1 MNNPSIFEEPKWLA
15 TAITSKTL
23 FVPVHA
29 WLSML
34 ISVVYVWSTVGVVVL
49 LRKHKTQVWQL
60 SLAVCLIGGFVFQL
74 AAEAKARYCLPYF
87 LCCFPLAA
95 AGLAAAAQKLPCQ
108 KRAGNTAK

>member
-1 MNNPSIFEEPKWLA
+1 M
-15 TAITSKTL
+15 
-23 FVPVHA
+23 PVHA

-108 KRAGNTAK
+108 KRAENTAK